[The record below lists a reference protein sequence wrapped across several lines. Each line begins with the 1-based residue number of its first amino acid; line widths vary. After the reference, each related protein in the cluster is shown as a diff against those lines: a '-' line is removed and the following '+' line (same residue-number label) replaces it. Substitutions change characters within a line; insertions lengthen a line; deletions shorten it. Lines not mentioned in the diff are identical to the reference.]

1 MILFSPAVG
10 DPSVT
15 KVLTFLWIFRFGVLV
30 YGGKW
35 LLPKAGIA
43 DTFIHYNAFIP
54 DQIHILVLMVQKEE
68 ESKCMKRENSL
79 S

>member
-1 MILFSPAVG
+1 MVLLSPAVS
-10 DPSVT
+10 DPSMS
-15 KVLTFLWIFRFGVLV
+15 KVLTFIWIFRFGVLV

-43 DTFIHYNAFIP
+43 YTLIYYNCFIR
-54 DQIHILVLMVQKEE
+54 DQIHILVLMVQKKE
-68 ESKCMKRENSL
+68 ESKCVKIENSL

>member
-1 MILFSPAVG
+1 MILFSPAVS
-10 DPSVT
+10 DPSMS
-15 KVLTFLWIFRFGVLV
+15 KVLTLIWIFRFGVLV

-43 DTFIHYNAFIP
+43 YTLIYYNCFIP

-68 ESKCMKRENSL
+68 ESKCVKIENSL

>member
-1 MILFSPAVG
+1 MS
-10 DPSVT
+10 

-43 DTFIHYNAFIP
+43 DTLIYYHWYIR

-68 ESKCMKRENSL
+68 ESKCVKRENSL

>member
-1 MILFSPAVG
+1 MS
-10 DPSVT
+10 

-35 LLPKAGIA
+35 LLQKAGIA
-43 DTFIHYNAFIP
+43 DTFIHYNCFIP

-68 ESKCMKRENSL
+68 ESKCVKRENSL

>member
-1 MILFSPAVG
+1 MILFSLAVG
-10 DPSVT
+10 DPSMS
-15 KVLTFLWIFRFGVLV
+15 KVLTFIWIFRFGVLV

-43 DTFIHYNAFIP
+43 DTLIYYNCFIP
-54 DQIHILVLMVQKEE
+54 DQIHIFVLMVQKEE
-68 ESKCMKRENSL
+68 ESKCVKRENSL